1 MGISDKVSIN
11 MKTLLALL
19 PLFALA
25 LAQEPEAC
33 AVCRKGVDVLMKEL
47 NSKDSLAMQEQLLI
61 EEGCKKAEDPEG
73 CAEAVKT
80 WWARMAKAVYTDKTS
95 AALCAPSPKKWD
107 CKTCVEDLKKVSAVM
122 DSKEAGAALAKLL
135 SGEAF
140 CKAEDLALDEEQIK
154 ECVAQV
160 EKQGV
165 MGFQYIF
172 KLVGEYSKD
181 VCTKLYEVCKPG
193 LF

>member
-1 MGISDKVSIN
+1 MGISDQVSIN
-11 MKTLLALL
+11 MKTILALL

-25 LAQEPEAC
+25 FAQEPEAC

-95 AALCAPSPKKWD
+95 AALCKVLEPGCEESPNQLSLLPPPRNG
-107 CKTCVEDLKKVSAVM
+107 T
-122 DSKEAGAALAKLL
+122 AKL
-135 SGEAF
+135 A
-140 CKAEDLALDEEQIK
+140 
-154 ECVAQV
+154 
-160 EKQGV
+160 
-165 MGFQYIF
+165 
-172 KLVGEYSKD
+172 
-181 VCTKLYEVCKPG
+181 
-193 LF
+193 